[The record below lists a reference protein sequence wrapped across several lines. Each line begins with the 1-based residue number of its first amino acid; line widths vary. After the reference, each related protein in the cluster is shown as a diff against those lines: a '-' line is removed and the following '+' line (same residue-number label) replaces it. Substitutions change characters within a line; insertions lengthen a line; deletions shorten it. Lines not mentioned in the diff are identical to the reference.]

1 MLQKIEILCRG
12 NVAVERRDKEIL
24 VIGGGVT
31 GAAIA
36 YDLALRGFKVQVVER
51 GSLGAGTS
59 GRTHGLLHS
68 GCRYIADVEVARE
81 CYEENVILRRIAPF
95 LFEKNGGL
103 FIAITEDDL
112 KYKDFFLKQCE
123 RARIPVR
130 EVSREEAL
138 RLEPNLNPEL
148 KAAVEVPD
156 GTFDPLKVILSF
168 AASAKKYGAEFRPY
182 NEVVGFRVSD
192 GRIVG
197 VRVLDKVRVREYE
210 LTPDFIINAT
220 GAWADKVAR
229 LAGVRV
235 PVKPSPGVMVALDG
249 RIGYMVF
256 NRLNKPGD
264 GDIIVHHR
272 GTSVVGT
279 TSWVVED
286 PDIVRAPQD
295 HIELMIKRGSELAP
309 IVSKLR
315 VKAVYVSSRP
325 LIGAGAATT
334 GREVSR
340 SFAILD
346 HSRDGIENFA
356 SIIGGKF
363 TTARL
368 MAEKMGDFVAERL
381 GVSVRSKT
389 SELPMSPYWLY
400 FE

>member
-1 MLQKIEILCRG
+1 MAEIG
-12 NVAVERRDKEIL
+12 KDVL

-31 GAAIA
+31 GAAIT
-36 YDLALRGFKVQVVER
+36 YDLALRGFKVTLVER

-68 GCRYIADVEVARE
+68 GCRYIADVDVARE
-81 CYEENVILRRIAPF
+81 CYTENVTLRRIAPF

-103 FIAITEDDL
+103 FIAVGEDDL
-112 KYKDFFLKQCE
+112 KYKEFFLKQCE
-123 RARIPVR
+123 KAEIPVR
-130 EVSREEAL
+130 ELSREEAL
-138 RLEPNLNPEL
+138 KLEPNLNPEI

-156 GTFDPLKVILSF
+156 GTFDPLKVILTF
-168 AASAKKYGAEFRPY
+168 AASAKKHGARIRPF
-182 NEVVGFRVSD
+182 NEVVGFKVVD
-192 GRIVG
+192 GRIASVT
-197 VRVLDKVRVREYE
+197 VFDKTTLREYQ
-210 LTPDFIINAT
+210 LSPDYIVNAT
-220 GAWADKVAR
+220 GAWANKVAR
-229 LAGVRV
+229 LAGLTV

-249 RIGYMVF
+249 RIGNMVF

-272 GTSVVGT
+272 GTSVIGT

-286 PDIVRAPQD
+286 PDEVRAPRE
-295 HIELMIKRGSELAP
+295 HVELMLRRGAELAP
-309 IVSKLR
+309 VVSRLR

-325 LIGAGAATT
+325 LVGEGAAST

-340 SFAILD
+340 SFAIID
-346 HSRDGIENFA
+346 HSREGVENFA

-381 GVSVRSKT
+381 GVSAESRT
-389 SELPMSPYWLY
+389 SQLPMVPYWVY
-400 FE
+400 FEGV